1 MKIPVKNAGIFF
13 CFKLD
18 ISMDFSILPNQF
30 LVQFNEENN
39 VFCVV
44 VFSIVMR

>member
-18 ISMDFSILPNQF
+18 NSMDFSILPNQF
-30 LVQFNEENN
+30 LVKINEENS
-39 VFCVV
+39 VFCVL
-44 VFSIVMR
+44 VFSIVLR